1 MHGWLANRALNH
13 NRPMMAR
20 LSAFVIWALVA
31 AALVFWGMRLVVQAD
46 PVPLNAAVVG
56 ESTSVRG
63 DLSRL
68 FGAEPVA
75 QVAAAPAMSSRF
87 RLLGVMAA
95 KAAPEGM
102 TPGVA
107 LISIDGKPARAFT
120 AGARIED
127 QLVLQNVSLRTASIG
142 VEKGPASFVLELP
155 ALPPPATGTLPR
167 AMMDSPGAAPAP
179 ANAAPAP
186 PGPPIAA
193 PGYPVPGAQAPAP
206 MPAPATPR
214 PAPPRGPNNAR

>member
-1 MHGWLANRALNH
+1 
-13 NRPMMAR
+13 MMAR

-31 AALVFWGMRLVVQAD
+31 AALVFWGMRLVVRAD

-56 ESTSVRG
+56 ESTSARG

-75 QVAAAPAMSSRF
+75 QVAVAPAASTRF

-95 KAAPEGM
+95 KPAAQGM

-107 LISIDGKPARAFT
+107 LISIDGKPPRAFT

-127 QLVLQNVSLRTASIG
+127 QLVLQNVSLRSASIG
-142 VEKGPASFVLELP
+142 VDKGPASFVLELP

-167 AMMDSPGAAPAP
+167 ATMDQSGPAP
-179 ANAAPAP
+179 VP
-186 PGPPIAA
+186 PPGLGPPIAV
-193 PGYPVPGAQAPAP
+193 PGVPVPPPGAQAPQPPTTA
-206 MPAPATPR
+206 R
-214 PAPPRGPNNAR
+214 PAPPRGVPNNAR

>member
-1 MHGWLANRALNH
+1 
-13 NRPMMAR
+13 MMAR

-31 AALVFWGMRLVVQAD
+31 AALVFWGMRLVVRAD

-56 ESTSVRG
+56 ESTSARG

-75 QVAAAPAMSSRF
+75 QVAVAPAASTRF

-95 KAAPEGM
+95 KPAAQGM

-107 LISIDGKPARAFT
+107 LISIDGKPPRAFT

-127 QLVLQNVSLRTASIG
+127 QLVLQNVSLRSASIG
-142 VEKGPASFVLELP
+142 VDQGPASFVLELP

-167 AMMDSPGAAPAP
+167 ATMDQSGPAP
-179 ANAAPAP
+179 VPPPAL
-186 PGPPIAA
+186 GPPIAV
-193 PGYPVPGAQAPAP
+193 PGVPVPPPGAQQAPQPPTTA
-206 MPAPATPR
+206 R
-214 PAPPRGPNNAR
+214 PAPPRGVPNNAR

>member
-1 MHGWLANRALNH
+1 
-13 NRPMMAR
+13 MMAR

-31 AALVFWGMRLVVQAD
+31 TAVVFWSLRLLMRAD

-56 ESTSVRG
+56 ESTSARG

-75 QVAAAPAMSSRF
+75 QVAAAPAASSRF

-95 KAAPEGM
+95 KPGPEGSM

-120 AGARIED
+120 AGARVED
-127 QLVLQNVSLRTASIG
+127 QLVLQNLSLRTASIG
-142 VEKGPASFVLELP
+142 VDKGPTSFVLELP

-167 AMMDSPGAAPAP
+167 PMTEQSVPGPAPVPALAPAP
-179 ANAAPAP
+179 AAAPVP
-186 PGPPIAA
+186 PVQGGQVPPSAS
-193 PGYPVPGAQAPAP
+193 
-206 MPAPATPR
+206 PR
-214 PAPPRGPNNAR
+214 QMRAPPRGVSPENAR

>member
-1 MHGWLANRALNH
+1 
-13 NRPMMAR
+13 MMAR

-31 AALVFWGMRLVVQAD
+31 AALVFWGMRLVVKAE

-56 ESTSVRG
+56 ESTSARG

-75 QVAAAPAMSSRF
+75 QVAAAPAASTRF

-107 LISIDGKPARAFT
+107 LISIDGKPARAFI

-142 VEKGPASFVLELP
+142 VDKGPTSFVLELP

-167 AMMDSPGAAPAP
+167 AAMDSSGLAPTPAP
-179 ANAAPAP
+179 L
-186 PGPPIAA
+186 GPPISV
-193 PGYPVPGAQAPAP
+193 PGIPAPGAQQPPAMAPRQAP
-206 MPAPATPR
+206 S
-214 PAPPRGPNNAR
+214 RGVPNNAR